1 VTPRRILHVVA
12 NRWWTGS
19 AEPALDLAR
28 SLRARGHDVAFA
40 CIAGDA
46 LEARAREAGLPP
58 LPDLALERTVW
69 PWVLARDVAA
79 LRRLVR
85 ARRIDVVHAHLT
97 HDHWLGALA
106 VPGTAAR
113 LVRTVHHRR
122 AVHRG
127 PAARWLFGRTGVVIA
142 VSEPIAAALRAA
154 GVAPDRVAVV
164 PGAVDATRFTP
175 EADGRAVRRAL
186 GLGNAPVVGCVAR
199 LVPGRGHDTLLHAT
213 ARLRAR
219 RPDVRLLLVGRGEGR
234 PAIERLVQALAL
246 SDAVVFAGYR
256 GADLPEVLAAMDC
269 FALLG
274 GGAEETGRAVLEAM
288 AAARPVVATPFGAM
302 PETVVDGE
310 TGWLVD
316 GPGESAAERV
326 AERLAGLLAEPERA
340 RAMGAAGRRRVLAR
354 FAPDHRAARV
364 EALYER
370 VLGGSGG

>member
-1 VTPRRILHVVA
+1 MTPRRILHVVA

-46 LEARAREAGLPP
+46 LEARARAAGLPP
-58 LPDLALERTVW
+58 LAGVALERTSR

-79 LRRLVR
+79 LRRVVR
-85 ARRIDVVHAHLT
+85 ARGFDVVHAHLT
-97 HDHWLGALA
+97 HDHWLAALA
-106 VPGTAAR
+106 VRSTAAC

-127 PAARWLFGRTGVVIA
+127 PAGRWLLARTRLVIA
-142 VSEPIAAALRAA
+142 ASQAIADALRRA
-154 GVAPDRVAVV
+154 GVHPDRLAVV
-164 PGAVDATRFTP
+164 PGAVDAARFTP
-175 EADGRAVRRAL
+175 DADGGAARRAL
-186 GLGNAPVVGCVAR
+186 GLGTAPVVGCVAR

-219 RPDVRLLLVGRGEGR
+219 VPGVRLLLVGRGEGR
-234 PAIERLVQALAL
+234 PAIERLVQDLGL
-246 SDAVVFAGYR
+246 GDAVVFAGYR
-256 GADLPEVLAAMDC
+256 GDDLPEVLAAMDC

-288 AAARPVVATPFGAM
+288 AAARPVVATRFGAM

-316 GPGESAAERV
+316 GPVGVAPERV
-326 AERLAGLLAEPERA
+326 AERLVGLLADPERA
-340 RAMGAAGRRRVLAR
+340 RAMGAAGRRRVLAA
-354 FAPDHRAARV
+354 FDPAQRAARV

-370 VLGGSGG
+370 ALGGPAG